1 MKSSG
6 EQNSKQMFILLF
18 YSIFS
23 IVEQIFGLYSF
34 GTMVWEFAMILSHGL
49 NVIMFE
55 MYPAGTASTFLVG
68 IVLTSQYFLMSFIST
83 KKVQDSLYK
92 KYKIGDSLY
101 NSKWYALDK
110 CDKRTI
116 LQIILM
122 TQKDKAMKV
131 GGFGESNLERF
142 VKVR

>member
-23 IVEQIFGLYSF
+23 IVEQIFELYSF

-83 KKVQDSLYK
+83 KVQDSYSR
-92 KYKIGDSLY
+92 IGDSLY